1 MLLLLTGGC
10 AAGMMS
16 QPHGSAN
23 PLPQP
28 RLIAERRWRL
38 GSVTHEHPS
47 GIMSKLM
54 RFMASSQIAWKK
66 GGPYNLKCRRV
77 VHPQGTC
84 PTTLQLLFWVL

>member
-1 MLLLLTGGC
+1 
-10 AAGMMS
+10 MMS

-23 PLPQP
+23 TLPQP

-54 RFMASSQIAWKK
+54 RFMAASQIAWKK
-66 GGPYNLKCRRV
+66 GGAYNLKCRRV
-77 VHPQGTC
+77 VHPQGTLS
-84 PTTLQLLFWVL
+84 PKP